1 MVETK
6 RPDFCFFKK
15 KPSVTSTN
23 AYYRIFYN
31 VSAIMFEHHSQLLW
45 NAESKWRE
53 DKFTDQHKQ
62 EF

>member
-1 MVETK
+1 MEETK
-6 RPDFCFFKK
+6 RPDFCFFLK
-15 KPSVTSTN
+15 KPQCYFNN

-53 DKFTDQHKQ
+53 DKFTDQHKL